1 MTPEVFVGIDI
12 QTRRGCAV
20 AAIDANARSIAARA
34 LPVTPVK
41 ETIRA
46 LFTFIS
52 PLRAA
57 GVRVSIGI
65 DAPRQPLL
73 MPREWYWERKGN
85 RWRQSSA
92 GDVGWGR
99 HCEVVI
105 AAYRLAN
112 PQWTPTNSA
121 CAEWMKVGFAIF
133 DALSGEHTVHEVFP
147 SASYS
152 QLSSDDSVQLTFPM
166 SAVCKNG
173 KDVLDAYVAALTVRE
188 FAEGRGCAV
197 GNGDRLGQII
207 LPRPLPD
214 GPQTVLHWPA

>member
-1 MTPEVFVGIDI
+1 MTHDVFIGIDV

-20 AAIDANARSIAARA
+20 VAIDANGRSVAARA
-34 LPVTPVK
+34 LPVTPVT
-41 ETIRA
+41 ETIGA

-52 PLRAA
+52 SLRGTKVA
-57 GVRVSIGI
+57 IGI

-73 MPREWYWERKGN
+73 TPRGWYWERKAN
-85 RWRQSSA
+85 RWRRSRA
-92 GDVGWGR
+92 ADVGWGR

-112 PQWTPTNSA
+112 PQWTPTDNA

-133 DALSGEHTVHEVFP
+133 DGLSREHTVHEVFP

-152 QLSSDDSVQLTFPM
+152 QLSRDDSVQLTFPM
-166 SAVCKNG
+166 SAVCLNG
-173 KDVLDAYVAALTVRE
+173 KDVLDAYTAALTVRE
-188 FAEGRGCAV
+188 FAEGKGCAV
-197 GNGDRLGQII
+197 GNGDSLGQIV
-207 LPRPLPD
+207 LPRPLPN